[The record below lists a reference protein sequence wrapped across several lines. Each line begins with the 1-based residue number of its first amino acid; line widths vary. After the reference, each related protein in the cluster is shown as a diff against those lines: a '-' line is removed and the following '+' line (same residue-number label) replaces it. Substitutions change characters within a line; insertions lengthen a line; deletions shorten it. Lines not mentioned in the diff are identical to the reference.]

1 MRNSDRRFRESKV
14 WLISFVLSVMLHLTL
29 SIYWWGEEIFTLPAA
44 DNQGVDNSGDQS
56 ELSVIRVVRIQPPAQ
71 NQVVRPVTP
80 RIVLEVL
87 PSVEMEVIPS
97 IEVSSPFSDVLG
109 YAKERSL
116 LTIPTAGNQGLG
128 ARSTPTTPPLP
139 RGIVVP
145 QFIGGLDIE
154 EIEIGVFIDEEGR
167 VVSDSTRIVSPTMS
181 SSFYSQLIEQATEW
195 IFDPATRAGKAVSSW
210 FFYTIRM

>member
-56 ELSVIRVVRIQPPAQ
+56 ELSVIQVVRIQPPAQ

-97 IEVSSPFSDVLG
+97 LEVSAPF
-109 YAKERSL
+109 
-116 LTIPTAGNQGLG
+116 
-128 ARSTPTTPPLP
+128 
-139 RGIVVP
+139 
-145 QFIGGLDIE
+145 
-154 EIEIGVFIDEEGR
+154 
-167 VVSDSTRIVSPTMS
+167 
-181 SSFYSQLIEQATEW
+181 
-195 IFDPATRAGKAVSSW
+195 
-210 FFYTIRM
+210 